1 MRNKHLALD
10 FSRRLQR
17 LMDARGLTQSGLAER
32 IWERYTN
39 TEGKRVARGR
49 DRICM
54 WLKGKTIPD
63 AKNLEKLAKGLGVEI
78 TDLLPVAIAEKVHRD
93 EADWSIT
100 QPRDSDGKVF
110 VQISMFVSPDVAHS
124 IHGALIRD
132 QKEGWDRD
140 RLAAWMHD
148 HALDD
153 EKPYEQ

>member
-10 FSRRLQR
+10 FARKLQR
-17 LMDARGLTQSGLAER
+17 LMDERELTQSGLAEK
-32 IWERYTN
+32 IWGRYVN

-49 DRICM
+49 DRICV
-54 WLKGKTIPD
+54 WLKGKSVPD
-63 AKNLEKLAKGLGVEI
+63 STNLEKLAEALGVE
-78 TDLLPVAIAEKVHRD
+78 TTELMPVAIAEKVHRD

-110 VQISMFVSPDVAHS
+110 VQISMFVSPEVAHS

-132 QKEGWDRD
+132 QREPWSRD

-148 HALDD
+148 HALDG
-153 EKPYEQ
+153 EEPYQQ

>member
-10 FSRRLQR
+10 FARRLRQ
-17 LMDARGLTQSGLAER
+17 LMDARDLTQSGLAER
-32 IWERYTN
+32 IWGRYVSA
-39 TEGKRVARGR
+39 EDKWVARGR

-54 WLKGKTIPD
+54 WLKGETIPD
-63 AKNLEKLAKGLGVEI
+63 AKNLEKLAKGLGVET

-110 VQISMFVSPDVAHS
+110 VQIAKFVSPEAARL
-124 IHGALIRD
+124 IHDALIYK
-132 QKEGWDRD
+132 QEEGWSRD

-148 HALDD
+148 HALDG
-153 EKPYEQ
+153 EEPYAQ